1 MKTSATKMILKIKTF
16 LFCAIFIL
24 GVVIGLSLTS
34 VKIREVFAGQFP
46 GTGCFIDGK
55 VATTSLSFMTGGTG
69 TTTIECNTSKIDA
82 FSVNLIFAASSTVST
97 LRGHIELFLNNKDWF
112 LDVSPFVD
120 MASTTY
126 EVAQIPGQFSFKA
139 ASTTSLTVVVGSMG
153 RDLGFSGTG
162 TTTAFVPIHMNI
174 PRVSTDYTRVVLY
187 MNNVTTG
194 TVASST
200 NGAVWIQGI
209 TKEIFTR

>member
-1 MKTSATKMILKIKTF
+1 MPLTRFLSLNNYDSLKDWDKMKTSATKMILKIKTF

-97 LRGHIELFLNNKDWF
+97 LRGHIERSLNNKDWF

-139 ASTTSLTVVVGSMG
+139 ASTTSLTVVVGSIVSEWGSNFRGGASDLFVVEACEYRKHFLVFHLHNSLG
-153 RDLGFSGTG
+153 R
-162 TTTAFVPIHMNI
+162 
-174 PRVSTDYTRVVLY
+174 
-187 MNNVTTG
+187 
-194 TVASST
+194 
-200 NGAVWIQGI
+200 
-209 TKEIFTR
+209 